1 MSSDSN
7 HKNVVLCVDDDTTIL
22 STLQTLLS
30 KKLGSGVTI
39 ETAESGQ
46 EALEIHDEL
55 QEEGQ
60 TISVI
65 ISDFIMPAMR
75 GDQLLVH
82 MHEKSPKTIKILLT
96 GQSDLDGIRRSINEA
111 DLYRF
116 LEKPF
121 DNTDF
126 ILTVKA
132 ALTTYNQDRALIRTI
147 HDLEMKSLELQRNQD
162 LTILAMGS
170 ICETRDNDTGNHIY
184 RTRAFMEILAARLAR
199 LPRYHDLAPP
209 IDWQLIWKSAPLH
222 DIGKVGIPDH
232 ILLKPGRLTP
242 EEFEVMKRHTTL
254 GYDAIRSAETRLDG
268 NSSFLQVALD
278 IAYCHHERWDGK
290 GYPQGL
296 RGEEIPLSA
305 RMMAIA
311 DVYDALISKRV
322 YKPAFSHHE
331 AVAIIQA
338 DSGSMFDSHI
348 VDCFLEDTEAFN
360 AVASKFRD

>member
-1 MSSDSN
+1 MGSDRNNESII
-7 HKNVVLCVDDDTTIL
+7 LCVDDDTTIL
-22 STLQTLLS
+22 STLDTLLS
-30 KKLGSGVTI
+30 KKLGSNVAI

-46 EALEIHDEL
+46 EALKIHDEL
-55 QEEGQ
+55 QEEGR

-96 GQSDLDGIRRSINEA
+96 GQSDLEGVKRSINEA
-111 DLYRF
+111 ELYRF

-126 ILTVKA
+126 ILTIKS
-132 ALTTYNQDRALIRTI
+132 ALASYNQNRALLQSI

-170 ICETRDNDTGNHIY
+170 ICETRDNDTGNHIH
-184 RTRAFMEILAARLAR
+184 RTRAFMEILATRLAR
-199 LPRYHDLAPP
+199 LPRYRGLMPP

-242 EEFEVMKRHTTL
+242 EEFEIMKRHTTL
-254 GYDAIRSAETRLDG
+254 GHDAIRSAETRLDSHG
-268 NSSFLQVALD
+268 SFLQVALD
-278 IAYCHHERWDGK
+278 IAHCHHERWDGN

-305 RMMAIA
+305 RMMSLA

-322 YKPAFSHHE
+322 YKPALSHHE
-331 AVAIIQA
+331 AVNIIQA
-338 DSGSMFDSHI
+338 DRGRMFDPQI
-348 VDCFLEDTEAFN
+348 VDCFLEDSEAFN
-360 AVASKFRD
+360 AVAGQFRD